1 MLCDVRVTWL
11 HRNKTKTK
19 YRRSAVA
26 RFSLGRTALN
36 MEDGV
41 VQERGTAEQRRHHHW
56 CDNEVFH
63 CVPQQLCSRG
73 ELHPAPGCKAARAGV
88 KVEQYPGH
96 SPAASH

>member
-1 MLCDVRVTWL
+1 MELIGSTEHKAQSSALRAQCPHNPLLGRGAMLCDVRVTWL

-41 VQERGTAEQRRHHHW
+41 VQERGTAE
-56 CDNEVFH
+56 
-63 CVPQQLCSRG
+63 
-73 ELHPAPGCKAARAGV
+73 
-88 KVEQYPGH
+88 
-96 SPAASH
+96 